1 MLHHRHCGQSKTIKL
16 TKTHV
21 MQVLKFFMHVFM
33 GRINAAP
40 SATKMKS
47 HFIKLEYISDIVN
60 DNGNI

>member
-1 MLHHRHCGQSKTIKL
+1 MLRHCGQSKTIKL

-40 SATKMKS
+40 SATQMIS